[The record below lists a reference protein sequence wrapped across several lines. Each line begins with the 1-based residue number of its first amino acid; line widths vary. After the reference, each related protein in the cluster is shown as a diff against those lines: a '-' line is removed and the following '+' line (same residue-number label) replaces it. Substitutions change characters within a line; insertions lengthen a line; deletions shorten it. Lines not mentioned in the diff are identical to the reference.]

1 MFENKVI
8 AFAVTLLL
16 LSSTASVFG
25 ETSTTYYKEGNGSD
39 EKTVTL
45 DGETEDSS
53 VTIKF
58 PATEVLE
65 ANIGVSGMP
74 DSDGSYPEGVSL
86 GVKNYEWK
94 YDGAGYGALGY
105 QEKFS
110 SNAKGASARF
120 AGSGEEEVSLLI
132 PTNASINDA
141 SVKITGLPYGSGE
154 LNDYNK
160 ASIDTNGGSTSSAPV
175 VSMLDND
182 YYVAWIDDGDLNDRE
197 TSIDSVKFRYYDGN
211 WDDIVLIATN
221 AGETSSIL
229 SDVLIH
235 ANDDHAVIAWLSDTG
250 GEVIEASYSTDE
262 GETWS
267 TGEQIEPGSS
277 HYIIYDYDGAVS
289 DDGTIHIVWSAL
301 KESSGDEYHI
311 YYQKSDDLGQTWDDE
326 ILISDADSSSSIG
339 AQISLSGNNVH
350 ISWEQYYESQS
361 YYAAEYARSTDG
373 GDSFG
378 SPGTISSDNTVAET
392 TISSQGSNV
401 VIGWFESTEDG
412 YAIKSKASSNS
423 GTSFGSEN
431 VIQAADGSSFSFL
444 GSDNDGSNNF
454 YMTWMDIDDINSPRK
469 IMSIRSANSGSSW
482 NSPVNVDGITDGDV
496 NDFRASPTVVANSD
510 RVLVVW
516 SDEYDGSGASND
528 QDVVYSISTNDG
540 STWSDIDDISEH
552 YYEADSGTPSI
563 AYSGDYL
570 YLVYLDDGD
579 YDQED
584 DTNGCDQSDR
594 DGDVYF
600 TRSDDGGETWEELI
614 VLSNFDEDYATD
626 LDYTSTTLQFRAD
639 IAVSGDNVH
648 VAWTDY
654 NGYTGVSSIYYA
666 KSTNN
671 GKDWTSP
678 EKIDSGNTGTKYG
691 LTISSNGNNVVV
703 SWTNTYT
710 YDIYTVSS
718 TNSGNSWDDAI
729 LVSGDTTGLNYMPE
743 LLFNEGKFHLVW
755 SDSSYGESLY
765 YTYSTDGSSWAELV
779 YLNEGTTAYYSY
791 SPVISAE
798 GSNLYVAWVDSGD
811 YDGDGSSDYDIVWAV
826 SNDNGETWND
836 VTIAIDT
843 DTSTTLA
850 LPSIASGSGFT
861 YISYQYASGGS
872 YDYYFSFTQDDGG
885 SWSDSFEITDYDN
898 EQLVAKYHRMD
909 MVVGD
914 KTYFAFTEET
924 DISGGDN
931 TDTNIYVRSTLS
943 DDYPEDP
950 YIKITNNKD
959 WEWAGELNS
968 ENSPQTWGDSG
979 GTKSLKNALQEALQN
994 AIDNE
999 ETFVDDYGVEMTEIV
1014 MTIGSSSKGTVG
1026 FSELNIDY
1034 DAVIHV
1040 NTNGLV
1046 SALNAVIENSDELE
1060 AETAIKLN
1068 SETPGR
1074 VKLSDLS
1081 VLTTDA
1087 DLSIDDLSFS
1097 GELLEGKD
1105 LVISAIITNEGEGDA
1120 RVTVEFRNGDDLIA
1134 TANVEGVTGGD
1145 TKTVT
1150 TTWRDIPEGSHTITA
1165 EIVDS
1170 LPSDSSQGAEDIVS
1184 QSITVSSA
1192 SPDIT
1197 YNIEFGDLLVEGI
1210 ANTWTL
1216 DIENDGEKYGEITTT
1231 LYWDDIEEEDNIITV
1246 EPQTKVDVDETKTFQ
1261 GDITPTANVEKLYI
1275 LLEDSEE
1282 GILFDEEV
1290 DIDIKKLPNL
1300 VVTKIVWEDENGNEL
1315 TSFSDGSVGYA
1326 KIHVMNEGSFDV
1338 TANAEIGITKSGKDL
1353 QVNFAG
1359 IVDSYGSIDLPANQ
1373 ETIITFNG
1381 NYPSVSFLSGGNS
1394 DFTGFWT
1401 FELSIRDINAKDGS
1415 EQFWNSEELIFS
1427 DANNRVEISTPP
1439 SLGITSFS
1447 SSTMSANEGDPV
1459 TLTVYLANEGGAAAS
1474 GNINLLEAGVL
1485 KSVHNFT
1492 IDGFGSQQITINHNL
1507 RNPYNGDLSL
1517 LVRIDRDSV
1526 LPALGPQDVLDDD
1539 SYSLK
1544 IAVSGTLKESTVS
1557 ESGSSD
1563 SGNTL
1568 VLVGAGAVV
1577 LVGSGTAY
1585 FLWSRFRTP
1594 ADSLDPFGGG
1604 DVGEQQPPAAAPPM
1618 EQPPAPAPV
1627 PEQPP
1632 AAESPAPAPVP
1643 EQPPAAAPPAPA
1655 PVPEQP
1661 PAPEP
1666 AAAPAPGET
1675 VLSVAV
1681 PAGAQPGQ
1689 QIQIKAP
1696 DGRVVAVTIPAGL
1709 QPGQQFQIKV

>member
-16 LSSTASVFG
+16 LSSAASVFG

-94 YDGAGYGALGY
+94 YDGTGYGALGY

-182 YYVAWIDDGDLNDRE
+182 YYVAWIDDGDLTNRE

-718 TNSGNSWDDAI
+718 TNGGNSWDDAI

-765 YTYSTDGSSWAELV
+765 YTHSTD
-779 YLNEGTTAYYSY
+779 
-791 SPVISAE
+791 
-798 GSNLYVAWVDSGD
+798 
-811 YDGDGSSDYDIVWAV
+811 
-826 SNDNGETWND
+826 
-836 VTIAIDT
+836 
-843 DTSTTLA
+843 
-850 LPSIASGSGFT
+850 
-861 YISYQYASGGS
+861 
-872 YDYYFSFTQDDGG
+872 
-885 SWSDSFEITDYDN
+885 
-898 EQLVAKYHRMD
+898 
-909 MVVGD
+909 
-914 KTYFAFTEET
+914 
-924 DISGGDN
+924 
-931 TDTNIYVRSTLS
+931 
-943 DDYPEDP
+943 
-950 YIKITNNKD
+950 
-959 WEWAGELNS
+959 
-968 ENSPQTWGDSG
+968 
-979 GTKSLKNALQEALQN
+979 
-994 AIDNE
+994 
-999 ETFVDDYGVEMTEIV
+999 
-1014 MTIGSSSKGTVG
+1014 
-1026 FSELNIDY
+1026 
-1034 DAVIHV
+1034 
-1040 NTNGLV
+1040 
-1046 SALNAVIENSDELE
+1046 
-1060 AETAIKLN
+1060 
-1068 SETPGR
+1068 
-1074 VKLSDLS
+1074 
-1081 VLTTDA
+1081 
-1087 DLSIDDLSFS
+1087 
-1097 GELLEGKD
+1097 
-1105 LVISAIITNEGEGDA
+1105 
-1120 RVTVEFRNGDDLIA
+1120 
-1134 TANVEGVTGGD
+1134 
-1145 TKTVT
+1145 
-1150 TTWRDIPEGSHTITA
+1150 
-1165 EIVDS
+1165 
-1170 LPSDSSQGAEDIVS
+1170 
-1184 QSITVSSA
+1184 
-1192 SPDIT
+1192 
-1197 YNIEFGDLLVEGI
+1197 
-1210 ANTWTL
+1210 
-1216 DIENDGEKYGEITTT
+1216 
-1231 LYWDDIEEEDNIITV
+1231 
-1246 EPQTKVDVDETKTFQ
+1246 
-1261 GDITPTANVEKLYI
+1261 
-1275 LLEDSEE
+1275 
-1282 GILFDEEV
+1282 
-1290 DIDIKKLPNL
+1290 
-1300 VVTKIVWEDENGNEL
+1300 
-1315 TSFSDGSVGYA
+1315 
-1326 KIHVMNEGSFDV
+1326 
-1338 TANAEIGITKSGKDL
+1338 
-1353 QVNFAG
+1353 
-1359 IVDSYGSIDLPANQ
+1359 
-1373 ETIITFNG
+1373 
-1381 NYPSVSFLSGGNS
+1381 
-1394 DFTGFWT
+1394 
-1401 FELSIRDINAKDGS
+1401 
-1415 EQFWNSEELIFS
+1415 
-1427 DANNRVEISTPP
+1427 
-1439 SLGITSFS
+1439 
-1447 SSTMSANEGDPV
+1447 
-1459 TLTVYLANEGGAAAS
+1459 
-1474 GNINLLEAGVL
+1474 
-1485 KSVHNFT
+1485 
-1492 IDGFGSQQITINHNL
+1492 
-1507 RNPYNGDLSL
+1507 
-1517 LVRIDRDSV
+1517 
-1526 LPALGPQDVLDDD
+1526 
-1539 SYSLK
+1539 
-1544 IAVSGTLKESTVS
+1544 
-1557 ESGSSD
+1557 
-1563 SGNTL
+1563 
-1568 VLVGAGAVV
+1568 
-1577 LVGSGTAY
+1577 
-1585 FLWSRFRTP
+1585 
-1594 ADSLDPFGGG
+1594 
-1604 DVGEQQPPAAAPPM
+1604 
-1618 EQPPAPAPV
+1618 
-1627 PEQPP
+1627 
-1632 AAESPAPAPVP
+1632 
-1643 EQPPAAAPPAPA
+1643 
-1655 PVPEQP
+1655 
-1661 PAPEP
+1661 
-1666 AAAPAPGET
+1666 
-1675 VLSVAV
+1675 
-1681 PAGAQPGQ
+1681 
-1689 QIQIKAP
+1689 
-1696 DGRVVAVTIPAGL
+1696 
-1709 QPGQQFQIKV
+1709 